1 MHTDVSL
8 QKGYVL
14 FFHLFFIQTERLDDP
29 CILDLAF
36 IIDASGS
43 IKPYWEDVR
52 KFAAGV
58 AKLVNISSDGSHV
71 GVVKFGETSKI
82 EFGFNEG
89 QNENTVVR
97 NLLNLDPPVPGSRT
111 MLHSALEKANDDLF
125 NPQTNSFREDP
136 NVRKVRRFISPL
148 MEI

>member
-97 NLLNLDPPVPGSRT
+97 NLLNLEPPITGERT
-111 MLHSALEKANDDLF
+111 MLHSALEKANEELF
-125 NPQTNSFREDP
+125 NEQTNNFREDP

>member
-1 MHTDVSL
+1 M
-8 QKGYVL
+8 
-14 FFHLFFIQTERLDDP
+14 FFPLFFIQTERLDDP

-97 NLLNLDPPVPGSRT
+97 NLLNLEPPITGERT
-111 MLHSALEKANDDLF
+111 MLHSALEKANEELF
-125 NPQTNSFREDP
+125 NEQTNNFREDP

>member
-43 IKPYWEDVR
+43 IEPYWEDVR

-71 GVVKFGETSKI
+71 GAVKFGETSKI